1 MVARKRAR
9 AWLTAAARYTPLLPA
24 RLVSSS
30 RRPPRSLRVA
40 LFDESPRMGG
50 GSKPPRGDYA
60 TLAPSDL
67 AFFRRALD
75 ADGVRVDA
83 RSLAEANEDWM
94 RKYEGSSRVLLLPR
108 TTQQV
113 SLILRH
119 CNDRRLAV
127 VPQGGNTG
135 LVGGGVPVHDEVIL
149 GTRRMNRVL
158 RVDPSAG
165 VVVAEAGVVL
175 ENLETALNAHGM
187 TVPLDLGA
195 KGKCQIGG
203 NVSTNAGGLRLL
215 RHGSLHGSVLG
226 VEVALADGSILDLL
240 SVARKDNTGYDL
252 KQLFIGAEGT
262 LGVVTKV
269 ALLAPRLPAR
279 VDVAFVAA
287 PDFASCVAMLRDARS
302 RLGDVLHAFEFMD
315 RASLELVVATLKGA
329 RDPLPRTPA
338 PFYVLVETAAFQGD
352 GARERA
358 RLRDF
363 VVRARREKIA
373 VAGTVGRDAKESARL
388 WNLRERVSLALKRA
402 GATYKYDL
410 SLPTEEMYDLV
421 DETRARLVRAA
432 SLAVSK
438 SSVIRD
444 ARVLGYGHL
453 GDGNLHLNVSSPA
466 GYDAALER
474 VLEPFVYEWTA
485 ARRGSV
491 SAEHGVGAMKSGE
504 LRHSKPPEAV
514 ALMRGIKR
522 LMDPK
527 GILNPYKVLPPEEG
541 VVVRDGDGEGER
553 DGDGEGRGGGR
564 EEGRGEGR
572 ASPREGRSSG
582 GGGAPR
588 ARL

>member
-1 MVARKRAR
+1 
-9 AWLTAAARYTPLLPA
+9 
-24 RLVSSS
+24 
-30 RRPPRSLRVA
+30 
-40 LFDESPRMGG
+40 MGG

-60 TLAPSDL
+60 TLTPSDL
-67 AFFRRALD
+67 AFFRGALD

-165 VVVAEAGVVL
+165 TVVAEAGVVL
-175 ENLETALNAHGM
+175 EDLETALNAHGM

-226 VEVALADGSILDLL
+226 VEAVLADGAVLDLL
-240 SVARKDNTGYDL
+240 RVLRKDNTGYDL

-287 PDFASCVAMLRDARS
+287 TDFPSCVAMLRDARS
-302 RLGDVLHAFEFMD
+302 RLGDVLNAFEFMD
-315 RASLELVVATLKGA
+315 RASLDLVVARLKGA
-329 RDPLPRTPA
+329 KDPLPKHPA
-338 PFYVLVETAAFQGD
+338 PFYVLVETAAREGD
-352 GARERA
+352 GARERR
-358 RLRDF
+358 RLGDF
-363 VVRARREKIA
+363 VARARRDGFA
-373 VAGTVGRDAKESARL
+373 LAGTVGRDAKEAARL
-388 WNLRERVSLALKRA
+388 WNLRERISLALKRA

-432 SLAVSK
+432 ATAGAGTSAATVFA
-438 SSVIRD
+438 D
-444 ARVLGYGHL
+444 AKVLGYGHL

-466 GYDAALER
+466 GYDAAMER

-491 SAEHGVGAMKSGE
+491 SAEHGVGAMKPAE

-522 LMDPK
+522 LMDPN

-541 VVVRDGDGEGER
+541 GGGEEGGGEG
-553 DGDGEGRGGGR
+553 G
-564 EEGRGEGR
+564 EEG
-572 ASPREGRSSG
+572 SSSG
-582 GGGAPR
+582 SSSTGGAPR

>member
-1 MVARKRAR
+1 
-9 AWLTAAARYTPLLPA
+9 
-24 RLVSSS
+24 
-30 RRPPRSLRVA
+30 
-40 LFDESPRMGG
+40 MGG

-60 TLAPSDL
+60 TLTPSDL
-67 AFFRRALD
+67 AFFRGALD

-83 RSLAEANEDWM
+83 RSLAEANVDWM

-165 VVVAEAGVVL
+165 TVVAEAGVVL
-175 ENLETALNAHGM
+175 EDLETALNAHGM

-226 VEVALADGSILDLL
+226 VEAVLADGAVLDLL
-240 SVARKDNTGYDL
+240 RVLRKDNTGYDL

-287 PDFASCVAMLRDARS
+287 PDFPSCVAMLRDARS
-302 RLGDVLHAFEFMD
+302 RLGDVLNAFEFMD
-315 RASLELVVATLKGA
+315 RASLDLVVARLKGA
-329 RDPLPRTPA
+329 KDPLPKHPA
-338 PFYVLVETAAFQGD
+338 PFYVLVETAAREGD
-352 GARERA
+352 GARERR

-363 VVRARREKIA
+363 VARARRDGVAI
-373 VAGTVGRDAKESARL
+373 AGTVGRDAKEAARL
-388 WNLRERVSLALKRA
+388 WNLRERISLALKRA

-432 SLAVSK
+432 AAAATTGTGTGTGTSAAAVFA
-438 SSVIRD
+438 D
-444 ARVLGYGHL
+444 AKVLGYGHL

-466 GYDAALER
+466 GYDAAMER

-491 SAEHGVGAMKSGE
+491 SAEHGVGAMKPAE

-522 LMDPK
+522 LMDPN

-541 VVVRDGDGEGER
+541 EAEAGAEGGGEG
-553 DGDGEGRGGGR
+553 GEEGGGK
-564 EEGRGEGR
+564 
-572 ASPREGRSSG
+572 GRSSA
-582 GGGAPR
+582 GGAPR

>member
-1 MVARKRAR
+1 
-9 AWLTAAARYTPLLPA
+9 
-24 RLVSSS
+24 
-30 RRPPRSLRVA
+30 
-40 LFDESPRMGG
+40 
-50 GSKPPRGDYA
+50 
-60 TLAPSDL
+60 
-67 AFFRRALD
+67 
-75 ADGVRVDA
+75 
-83 RSLAEANEDWM
+83 M

-119 CNDRRLAV
+119 CNDRRLAI

-302 RLGDVLHAFEFMD
+302 RLGDVLHAFAEIPQPRRLLRVAPD
-315 RASLELVVATLKGA
+315 RS
-329 RDPLPRTPA
+329 
-338 PFYVLVETAAFQGD
+338 
-352 GARERA
+352 
-358 RLRDF
+358 
-363 VVRARREKIA
+363 
-373 VAGTVGRDAKESARL
+373 
-388 WNLRERVSLALKRA
+388 
-402 GATYKYDL
+402 
-410 SLPTEEMYDLV
+410 
-421 DETRARLVRAA
+421 
-432 SLAVSK
+432 
-438 SSVIRD
+438 
-444 ARVLGYGHL
+444 
-453 GDGNLHLNVSSPA
+453 GDGNLHLNVSSPT

-491 SAEHGVGAMKSGE
+491 SAEHGVGAMKPGE

-541 VVVRDGDGEGER
+541 VVVRR
-553 DGDGEGRGGGR
+553 
-564 EEGRGEGR
+564 
-572 ASPREGRSSG
+572 
-582 GGGAPR
+582 
-588 ARL
+588 